1 MIIWTTAGLFG
12 IVEAT
17 NPEYVKIKA
26 NSREAI
32 DRLIDTLRLIDIHEE
47 IDHVEGSSYF
57 LEILKEDVREWFAFE
72 MDHWISEDL
81 GRQFVKLEDFDSAI
95 AYEKLLMNLEK

>member
-1 MIIWTTAGLFG
+1 MIIWTTAGLFSV
-12 IVEAT
+12 VEAT

-26 NSREAI
+26 NSSEAI

-47 IDHVEGSSYF
+47 VDHVEGSSYF
-57 LEILKEDVREWFAFE
+57 IEILKEDVSEWLAFE
-72 MDHWISEDL
+72 MQYWVSEDL
-81 GRQFVKLEDFDSAI
+81 GRQFVRLEDFTSAI